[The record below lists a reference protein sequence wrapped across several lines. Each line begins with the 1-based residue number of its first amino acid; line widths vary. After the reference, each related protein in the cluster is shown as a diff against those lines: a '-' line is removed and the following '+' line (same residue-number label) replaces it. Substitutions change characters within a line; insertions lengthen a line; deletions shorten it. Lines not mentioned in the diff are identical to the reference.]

1 MSVAG
6 LATPGAAGPTASAQ
20 RASGHAWYVVAALLV
35 VSILGYVDRLI
46 LSFLIEPIKHD
57 LLLSDTEVGL
67 IAGLA
72 FALLYVFAG
81 IPIGRMIDR
90 RRRVTVLSVCV
101 LIWSVATAASGLAGG
116 FLSLFLAR
124 IGVGA
129 GEAAV
134 GPAAVSLVGDYFPP
148 DQVQRPL
155 GIFTVGLYAGG
166 GFALILGGQLIAY
179 LTGLGMVD
187 LPLLGPTSAW
197 RMTFLLL
204 GLPGIVVTALL
215 MTTVREPLRRHRAEE
230 VDQHGAIA
238 FFKAHRKLLL
248 LTMFSVIMWGF
259 NGYGLLN
266 WYPAMLMR
274 SFGLTTHQ
282 VAWSYGPAFL
292 LGGTLGA
299 LGLAPLTR
307 WAAARGRTDAAF
319 FVSLFSMTLMG
330 VSSIVGPMMP
340 NAAGVIVISFLNLF
354 GSSMTV
360 AGVYAIITTV
370 APGRLRGL
378 YTGIY
383 MSVMNITGGAFG
395 AVLVGVLT
403 DHVFGAAGINLALM
417 IVAVVFAPVA
427 SLLMFLAGREYRR
440 APPVF

>member
-1 MSVAG
+1 MAF
-6 LATPGAAGPTASAQ
+6 LATPDTSLGAKV
-20 RASGHAWYVVAALLV
+20 SGHAWYVVVALLT

-57 LLLSDTEVGL
+57 LVLSDTEVGL

-81 IPIGRMIDR
+81 IPIGRLIDT
-90 RRRVTVLSVCV
+90 RRRVTVLAVCV
-101 LIWSVATAASGLAGG
+101 LIWSVATAASGLAVG
-116 FLSLFLAR
+116 FLSLFVAR

-134 GPAAVSLVGDYFPP
+134 GPAAISLVGDYFPP
-148 DQVQRPL
+148 DKVQRPL

-179 LTGLGMVD
+179 LTGLGEVD
-187 LPLLGPTSAW
+187 LPFLGRTSAW

-204 GLPGIVVTALL
+204 GLPGLLVAALL
-215 MTTVREPLRRHRAEE
+215 TATVREPLRRHHAES
-230 VDQHGAIA
+230 VDQQGAVA
-238 FFKAHRKLLL
+238 FFNQHRKLLL

-274 SFGLTTHQ
+274 SYGLSTHD
-282 VAWSYGPAFL
+282 VAWTYGPAFL
-292 LGGTLGA
+292 LGGTLGS

-307 WAAARGRTDAAF
+307 LVAARGRSDAVF
-319 FVSLFSMTLMG
+319 VVSLFSMTLMG
-330 VSSIVGPMMP
+330 VSSFVGPLMP
-340 NAAGVIVISFLNLF
+340 SVAGVLVVSFFNLF

-378 YTGIY
+378 YTGVY

-395 AVLVGVLT
+395 AVIVGLLT
-403 DHVFGAAGINLALM
+403 DHVFGDAGVNLALM
-417 IVAVVFAPVA
+417 SVAVVFAPVA
-427 SLLMFLAGREYRR
+427 SLLMYLAGREYRR
-440 APPVF
+440 APPIV

>member
-1 MSVAG
+1 MASVAM
-6 LATPGAAGPTASAQ
+6 PGMPDPSVAEPRVT
-20 RASGHAWYVVAALLV
+20 GHAWYVVAALLT

-57 LLLSDTEVGL
+57 LALTDTEVGL

-81 IPIGRMIDR
+81 LPIGRLIDT

-101 LIWSVATAASGLAGG
+101 LIWSVATAASGLAAS
-116 FLSLFLAR
+116 FLSLFIAR
-124 IGVGA
+124 VGVGA

-148 DQVQRPL
+148 EKVQRPL

-166 GFALILGGQLIAY
+166 GVALILGGQLIAF
-179 LTGLGMVD
+179 LTGLGTINV
-187 LPLLGPTSAW
+187 PLLGPTSAW

-204 GLPGIVVTALL
+204 GLPGILVTILL
-215 MTTVREPLRRHRAEE
+215 MTTVREPLRRHRAEA
-230 VDQHGAIA
+230 VDQDGAIA

-274 SFGLTTHQ
+274 SFGLTTHE
-282 VAWSYGPAFL
+282 VAWTYGPAFL
-292 LGGTLGA
+292 LGGTLGS
-299 LGLAPLTR
+299 LSLAPLTR
-307 WAAARGRTDAAF
+307 WAASRGRTDAVF
-319 FVSLFSMTLMG
+319 FVSLFSMSLMG
-330 VSSIVGPMMP
+330 VSSIVGPIMP
-340 NAAGVIVISFLNLF
+340 TVAAVIVVSFMNLF

-378 YTGIY
+378 YTGVY

-395 AVLVGVLT
+395 AVLVGLLT
-403 DHVFGAAGINLALM
+403 DHIFGPAGVNLALM
-417 IVAVVFAPVA
+417 IVAVVFAPAA
-427 SLLMFLAGREYRR
+427 SLLMWLAGREYRR

>member
-1 MSVAG
+1 MPSVAM
-6 LATPGAAGPTASAQ
+6 PGMPDPSVAEP
-20 RASGHAWYVVAALLV
+20 RVSGHAWYVVAALLT

-57 LLLSDTEVGL
+57 LALTDTEVGL

-81 IPIGRMIDR
+81 LPIGRLIDT

-101 LIWSVATAASGLAGG
+101 LIWSVATAASGLAAS
-116 FLSLFLAR
+116 FLSLFIAR
-124 IGVGA
+124 VGVGA

-148 DQVQRPL
+148 EKVQRPL

-166 GFALILGGQLIAY
+166 GVALILGGQLIAF
-179 LTGLGMVD
+179 LTGLGTINV
-187 LPLLGPTSAW
+187 PLLGPTSAW

-204 GLPGIVVTALL
+204 GLPGILVTILL
-215 MTTVREPLRRHRAEE
+215 MTTVREPLRRHRAEA
-230 VDQHGAIA
+230 VDQDGAIA

-274 SFGLTTHQ
+274 SFGLTTHE
-282 VAWSYGPAFL
+282 VAWTYGPAFL
-292 LGGTLGA
+292 LGGTLGS
-299 LGLAPLTR
+299 LSLAPLTR
-307 WAAARGRTDAAF
+307 WAASRGRTDAVF
-319 FVSLFSMTLMG
+319 FVSLFSMSLMG
-330 VSSIVGPMMP
+330 VSSIVGPIMP
-340 NAAGVIVISFLNLF
+340 TVAAVIVVSFMNLF

-378 YTGIY
+378 YTGVY

-395 AVLVGVLT
+395 AVLVGLLT
-403 DHVFGAAGINLALM
+403 DHIFGPAGVNLALM
-417 IVAVVFAPVA
+417 IVAVVFAPAA
-427 SLLMFLAGREYRR
+427 SLLMWLAGREYRR

>member
-1 MSVAG
+1 MASVASPN
-6 LATPGAAGPTASAQ
+6 LHPGAKVGS
-20 RASGHAWYVVAALLV
+20 HAWYVVAALLT
-35 VSILGYVDRLI
+35 VSVLGYVDRLI
-46 LSFLIEPIKHD
+46 LSFLIEPIKAD
-57 LLLSDTEVGL
+57 LTLSDTEVGL

-81 IPIGRMIDR
+81 IPIGRLIDT
-90 RRRVTVLSVCV
+90 RRRVTVLAVCV
-101 LIWSVATAASGLAGG
+101 LIWSVATAASGLAVG
-116 FLSLFLAR
+116 FFSLFVAR
-124 IGVGA
+124 IFVGA

-148 DQVQRPL
+148 DKVQRPL

-179 LTGLGMVD
+179 LTALGEVD
-187 LPLLGPTSAW
+187 LPFLGATSAW

-204 GLPGIVVTALL
+204 GLPGLVVAGLL
-215 MTTVREPLRRHRAEE
+215 MATVREPLRRHHAES
-230 VDQHGAIA
+230 VDQHGAIT
-238 FFKAHRKLLL
+238 FFRAHRKLLL

-274 SFGLTTHQ
+274 SYGLTTHE
-282 VAWSYGPAFL
+282 VAWTYGPAFL
-292 LGGTLGA
+292 LGGTLGS

-307 WAAARGRTDAAF
+307 WVARHGRTDAVF
-319 FVSLFSMTLMG
+319 VVSLFSMTLMG
-330 VSSIVGPMMP
+330 VSSFVGPLMP
-340 NAAGVIVISFLNLF
+340 SVAGVLVVSFLNLF

-370 APGRLRGL
+370 APGQLRGL

-395 AVLVGVLT
+395 AVIVGLLT
-403 DHVFGAAGINLALM
+403 DHVFGAAGVNLALM
-417 IVAVVFAPVA
+417 CVAVVFAPAA
-427 SLLMFLAGREYRR
+427 SLLMYLAGREYRR
-440 APPVF
+440 APPAV